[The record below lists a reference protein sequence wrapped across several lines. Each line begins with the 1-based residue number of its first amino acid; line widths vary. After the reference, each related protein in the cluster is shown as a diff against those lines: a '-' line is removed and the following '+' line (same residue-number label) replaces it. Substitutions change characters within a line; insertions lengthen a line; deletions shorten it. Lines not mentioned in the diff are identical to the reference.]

1 MQTSAIWRNQV
12 IALFKQQ
19 QHDFAHV
26 TVTQLNARGTTARVY
41 DRGATVVGVN
51 KQLKRLF
58 KPAIS

>member
-12 IALFKQQ
+12 IALFKQ

-51 KQLKRLF
+51 KQLKRLL

>member
-12 IALFKQQ
+12 IALFKQK
-19 QHDFAHV
+19 HDFAHV
-26 TVTQLNARGTTARVY
+26 TVTQPNARGTTARVY
-41 DRGATVVGVN
+41 DRGATDVGVN